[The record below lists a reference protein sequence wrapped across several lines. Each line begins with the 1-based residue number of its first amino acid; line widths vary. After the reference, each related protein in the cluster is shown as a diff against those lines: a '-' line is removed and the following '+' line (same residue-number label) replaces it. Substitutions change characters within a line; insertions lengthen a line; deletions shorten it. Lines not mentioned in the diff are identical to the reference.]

1 MKRGAI
7 RRFVCDEWGGG
18 LRSEMGLDR
27 LEHTPRHSL
36 CKIFEWVWCWRE
48 VRGAPPPLMR
58 RNDIGSWKMRNECV
72 SQMVGRVTRVAF
84 EVSIGR
90 VMAVSGIGHAVRIV
104 HDAYT
109 ARNRKER
116 VDTRHERS

>member
-1 MKRGAI
+1 MED
-7 RRFVCDEWGGG
+7 F
-18 LRSEMGLDR
+18 
-27 LEHTPRHSL
+27 
-36 CKIFEWVWCWRE
+36 FWRE
-48 VRGAPPPLMR
+48 KTY
-58 RNDIGSWKMRNECV
+58 DICLWKMRNECV

-90 VMAVSGIGHAVRIV
+90 VLAVSGIGHAVRIV
-104 HDAYT
+104 HLHDAYT